1 MAEIET
7 TGLRSDGSRRARAR
21 SRLAPFP
28 RSRFGRW
35 GSWLLLALP
44 FALIAVVTAPASK
57 SQSGRND
64 QVLNSIADIDWSQGD
79 PQWLG
84 ELYPPIPTL
93 IALAIPSALGLA
105 LIGAAVSG
113 VFLRRVLEIMV
124 QRRVPLPTIV
134 ILLLALAVNPV
145 FAYIAIEN
153 LPTILALS
161 FFGLGMT
168 DTVRFVRWGN
178 TQAGFNAGV
187 LFMLAALSDLSA
199 LLYIATLTVTV
210 PFLAAERRHVK
221 SARWANLL
229 VLLFPTA
236 SALSAWVVL
245 QLVFTGAPFGAASPD
260 LLVKI
265 SERLAFLG
273 SLFQTPGGQLLIAPV
288 ICSILIGLIVRSPG
302 AALGSTLVFA
312 TLLGG
317 YVFGLV
323 SPTAVGST
331 FIVMMLLVI
340 AFIPTARRPWAI
352 AGVDIVGLVLVI
364 IGWWTALERPLLMAW
379 TTMVADTVLAI
390 FGI

>member
-1 MAEIET
+1 MTEVET
-7 TGLRSDGSRRARAR
+7 IGLRRDRSRRLRAR
-21 SRLAPFP
+21 IRLARFP
-28 RSRFGRW
+28 RSRLGRW

-57 SQSGRND
+57 SQTGRND
-64 QVLNSIADIDWSQGD
+64 QVLNRIADIDWSRGD

-113 VFLRRVLEIMV
+113 VFLQRILEIMV

-145 FAYIAIEN
+145 FAYIAVEN
-153 LPTILALS
+153 LPIVLALS

-199 LLYIATLTVTV
+199 LLYIATLIVTV

-245 QLVFTGAPFGAASPD
+245 QLAFTGAPFGAAGTD
-260 LLVKI
+260 LPVKVN
-265 SERLAFLG
+265 EHVAFLG

-312 TLLGG
+312 MVLGG

-331 FIVMMLLVI
+331 FILMMLLVI

-352 AGVDIVGLVLVI
+352 VGVDIVGLVLVT
-364 IGWWTALERPLLMAW
+364 IGWWTALERPLLTAW